1 MSERSKQYHLLT
13 WLLSKS
19 DKCYYCSKTV
29 ERYNDIFES
38 FGLNPADGLAELDSF
53 QRRYLFQTMATVD
66 HVIPRS
72 EGGATRRE
80 NVVLACFPCNQGR
93 HRKPK
98 RGRIAET
105 HLDGMSGGNYVA
117 DF

>member
-13 WLLSKS
+13 WLLSKGN
-19 DKCYYCSKTV
+19 KCFYCSKVV

-38 FGLNPADGLAELDSF
+38 FKLNPEDGLEELDSF

-72 EGGATRRE
+72 EGGATRKE
-80 NVVLACFPCNQGR
+80 NVVLACFPCNQAR

-98 RGRIAET
+98 RGRTADT
-105 HLDGMSGGNYVA
+105 YLDWTSGGYNA
-117 DF
+117 R